1 MDKEKLAYG
10 SLGVGMALL
19 VFSPTETLS
28 TEEKVAGVMTWRQ
41 MGTLFVVI
49 GGVILLTKK
58 YMK

>member
-19 VFSPTETLS
+19 VFSPSETLS

-41 MGTLFVVI
+41 MGTLFVLI
-49 GGVILLTKK
+49 GGAILLTKK

>member
-28 TEEKVAGVMTWRQ
+28 IEEKVAGVMTWRQ
-41 MGTLFVVI
+41 MGTLFVLI
-49 GGVILLTKK
+49 GGIALLTKK